1 MRRKRKTL
9 SSALIFLVTLLILF
23 GGVGGIL
30 WAMVGRQ
37 STAGGQP
44 GSVQIPA
51 PSRIED
57 VFIAAYL
64 NWRAS
69 DLALPA
75 GKDSTPVTFAVQPGE
90 SVGQVATRLQREG
103 LIRDAELFRLYLR
116 YNSLDSSV
124 EAGEFQLDKTM
135 TMADVATALQR
146 GRRGNEL
153 SLTVPEGRRLEEV
166 AQIVTQQLSIS
177 ADEFLALA
185 RAPQMFSDSFSF
197 LAELP
202 PGATL
207 EGYLFPDT
215 YRFEQDATAYD
226 VIERMLTTFESKLPP
241 GARDTLQSQGRT
253 LFEALALASIVE
265 REAVVADEH
274 PVIAGVYYN
283 RLLSDMALDADP
295 TVQYAMGYQQTQD
308 TWWNRELTQ
317 EDYRAVVSPY
327 NTYLNPGLP
336 PGPICSPGRSAL
348 SAAIEPAQ
356 VPYYFFRA
364 SCSGD
369 GTHMFSTTLE
379 EHAAKGCQ

>member
-9 SSALIFLVTLLILF
+9 TSALIFLVTLLVLF
-23 GGVGGIL
+23 GMGGVL
-30 WAMVGRQ
+30 WTMIGRQ

-69 DLALPA
+69 DLSLPA
-75 GKDSTPVTFAVQPGE
+75 GKDGTPVTFAVQSGE

-103 LIRDAELFRLYLR
+103 LISDAELFRLYLR
-116 YNSLDSSV
+116 YNGLDSSV
-124 EAGEFQLDKTM
+124 EAGQFQLNETM
-135 TMADVATALQR
+135 TMAEVAAALQR
-146 GRRGNEL
+146 GRRDNEI

-166 AQIVTQQLSIS
+166 AQLVAQQSS
-177 ADEFLALA
+177 VNADEFLALA
-185 RAPQMFSDSFSF
+185 LAPQTFSSRFSF

-202 PGATL
+202 PDATL

-215 YRFEQDATAYD
+215 YRFDEDATAHD
-226 VIERMLTTFESKLPP
+226 VIERMLSTLEAKLPP
-241 GARDTLQSQGRT
+241 GGRDKLRAQGRT

-283 RLLSDMALDADP
+283 RLLSGMSLDADP
-295 TVQYAMGYQQTQD
+295 TVQYAMGYQPAQN
-308 TWWNRELTQ
+308 TWWNRELTI
-317 EDYRAVVSPY
+317 EDYRAVISPY

-336 PGPICSPGRSAL
+336 PGPICSPGMSAL

-369 GTHMFSTTLE
+369 GTHMFSKTLE